1 MASAH
6 PGTVEIR
13 RAECVYVQIALPGE
27 PVRNAGVLLL
37 DPETDRLYLRFRRD
51 WAHIAPEED
60 AEVLE
65 ALGADLEAKA
75 AEMGGGRL
83 LEWLESDASNTLRV
97 TPREGMPVGSF
108 EARLD
113 RLYTRHVAPTVLP
126 FETHLPRYSFRA
138 AAGRFGEEME
148 VEPEEWEEAPAGLR
162 LTADLFV
169 GHVVGHSME
178 PRIPSGSLCVFRA
191 NVTGSRNNRL
201 LLVENYGLPEHG
213 GRYTI
218 KRYRSTKV
226 QDEQGWR
233 HQKIVLEPLNP
244 DYEAW
249 ELDEGA
255 FRVIAEFVR
264 VLRVEQEDLP

>member
-1 MASAH
+1 MNAR
-6 PGTVEIR
+6 PGSVELH
-13 RAECVYVQIALPGE
+13 RAECVFVQIALPGE

-51 WAHIAPEED
+51 WPHISTEED
-60 AEVLE
+60 SEVLS
-65 ALGADLEAKA
+65 ALEADLEAKA
-75 AEMGGGRL
+75 GEMGGTRL
-83 LEWLESDASNTLRV
+83 LEWLESGAANSIRV
-97 TPREGMPVGSF
+97 TDRETMTVASF
-108 EARLD
+108 EARRD
-113 RLYTRHVAPTVLP
+113 RLYKDHVAPKVLP
-126 FETHLPRYSFRA
+126 FETHLPRFSFRA

-148 VEPEEWEEAPAGLR
+148 VEPEEWEEVPADLR
-162 LTADLFV
+162 LTDDLFV
-169 GHVVGHSME
+169 GHVAGHSME

-191 NVTGSRNNRL
+191 NVTGSRSNRL

-226 QDEQGWR
+226 QDEEGWR
-233 HQKIVLEPLNP
+233 HEKITLEPLNP

-264 VLRVEQEDLP
+264 VLRVEEEDLP